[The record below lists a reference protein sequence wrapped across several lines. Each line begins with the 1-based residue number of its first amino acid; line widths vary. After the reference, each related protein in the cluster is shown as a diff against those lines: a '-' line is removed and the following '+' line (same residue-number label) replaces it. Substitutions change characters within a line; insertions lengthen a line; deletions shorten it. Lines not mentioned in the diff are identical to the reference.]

1 MDIPLMSMVLSQ
13 GQVQQQASIS
23 VMKEAMDQAEGNA
36 EFINKMMSGSQ
47 IQALQHA
54 AQPHLGGNIDLK
66 G

>member
-23 VMKEAMDQAEGNA
+23 VMKKAMDQAAGNA

-47 IQALQHA
+47 VLAIEHA
-54 AQPHLGGNIDLK
+54 AQPHLGGHIDIK

>member
-23 VMKEAMDQAEGNA
+23 VMKKAMDQAEGNA
-36 EFINKMMSGSQ
+36 KFINKMMSGSQ
-47 IQALQHA
+47 IQSLQHA
-54 AQPHLGGNIDLK
+54 AQPHLGGNIDIK

>member
-23 VMKEAMDQAEGNA
+23 VMKKAMDQAEGNA
-36 EFINKMMSGSQ
+36 EFIHKMMSGSQ
-47 IQALQHA
+47 IQAHQHA
-54 AQPHLGGNIDLK
+54 AQLHLGGNIDIK

>member
-23 VMKEAMDQAEGNA
+23 VMKKAMDQAEGNA
-36 EFINKMMSGSQ
+36 EFINKMMSRSQ
-47 IQALQHA
+47 IQALHHA
-54 AQPHLGGNIDLK
+54 AQPHLGGNIDIK

>member
-13 GQVQQQASIS
+13 GQVQRQASIS
-23 VMKEAMDQAEGNA
+23 VMKKAMDQAEGNA
-36 EFINKMMSGSQ
+36 EFIHKMMSGSQ

-54 AQPHLGGNIDLK
+54 AQPHLGGNIDIK